1 MHHDEIMEGLLVD
14 GATPG
19 VEAFGGIDHVLEQ
32 GAAYGASIFS
42 DEFVAL
48 VLPFRDARRNAVD
61 AFLADVLSVIARG
74 PELDTI
80 ADRLLA
86 LNFDDGPSGTKVF
99 RQLLAIASERGRPV
113 PLRNAALKGALAL
126 ARNDAR
132 RLTRLEAD
140 LVDTEL
146 DDDPR
151 YIAHAARV
159 AGILSAKSGNPALAQ
174 FLVTMTEI
182 NGAEDQVRFEL
193 GLLSLQRAIEA
204 SDTHTVIDNLRMAM
218 SHFDRA
224 ASLRE
229 SRYDAR
235 LFKNTIDLLL
245 GFHERAIPTAF
256 AETVASLEQDAFAYT
271 EYSLAGRPNSIL
283 GAIASQIAALVS
295 LSRNLVALIERAAED
310 VWLDAINVIE
320 RHLLVAYEA
329 NRSVFAGAS
338 AHGVDC
344 VIRPEFE
351 ARVFGNRDHLK
362 HLTAWFRL
370 HSDKFDADLTRDLK
384 EAIERVYRGDESFPP
399 DAGSTHPLDPALL
412 ERVRATDEAA
422 SNQLLDEVAGNTA
435 TLIKDRTSISVI
447 QMLERVNAGLSVVPD
462 YNRPKAHSDFNTLV
476 FSLGTFLEQKLDSSV
491 EQDRFSAYLFR
502 HGDNLPVE
510 KDLQQD
516 FLRHGKSSALPIQ
529 DEVKGVAGGRADI
542 RYDNGRHRLTIEV
555 KRECKDASFDRLL
568 ELYGDQTLMY
578 QTTNLKLG
586 IMLVLDLS
594 KHHVTT
600 AHMDTWYETRVGNL
614 MKDGTQW
621 GVLIVKVPGRRG
633 TPSAATVAR
642 KKSVGASSTRLLRGR
657 RP

>member
-1 MHHDEIMEGLLVD
+1 MHHDDIMEGLLGSGMVPD
-14 GATPG
+14 
-19 VEAFGGIDHVLEQ
+19 VESFGGIERVLEQ
-32 GAAYGASIFS
+32 GVVYGASVYA
-42 DEFVAL
+42 DEFVEL
-48 VLPFRDARRNAVD
+48 VLPYRGTRQDAVD
-61 AFLADVLSVIARG
+61 GFLANVLSVIARG

-80 ADRLLA
+80 ADRLLS
-86 LNFDDGPSGTKVF
+86 LNFDDGPAGTKVF
-99 RQLLAIASERGRPV
+99 RQFLAIAGDRGRPV

-126 ARNDAR
+126 ARDDAG

-140 LVDTEL
+140 LIDTEV
-146 DDDPR
+146 DDDST
-151 YIAHAARV
+151 YIAHAARI
-159 AGILSAKSGNPALAQ
+159 AGILSAKKGNPALAQ
-174 FLVTMTEI
+174 FLVTMAEI
-182 NGAEDQVRFEL
+182 QGAEDQVRFEL

-204 SDTHTVIDNLRMAM
+204 SDTDTVIENLRMAM
-218 SHFDRA
+218 SDFDRA

-235 LFKNTIDLLL
+235 LFKNSIGLLL
-245 GFHERAIPTAF
+245 GFHERTVPTAF

-271 EYSLAGRPNSIL
+271 EYSLAGRPNPIL

-329 NRSVFAGAS
+329 NRSIFAGAS

-344 VIRPEFE
+344 VIRPKLET
-351 ARVFGNRDHLK
+351 RVFGNRDHLK

-370 HSDKFDADLTRDLK
+370 HSEKFDADLTRDLK

-399 DAGSTHPLDPALL
+399 DAGSTYPLEPALL
-412 ERVRATDEAA
+412 GRVRATDVAA
-422 SNQLLDEVAGNTA
+422 SDQLLDEVAGNMA
-435 TLIKDRTSISVI
+435 TLIKDRTSVAVI
-447 QMLERVNAGLSVVPD
+447 DMLERVAASLSAVPD
-462 YNRPKAHSDFNTLV
+462 YKRPKASIDFNTLV
-476 FSLGTFLEQKLDSSV
+476 LSLGIFLEQKLDSSI
-491 EQDRFSAYLFR
+491 EQDRFSAYLFQ
-502 HGDNLPVE
+502 HGDSLPVE

-555 KRECKDASFDRLL
+555 KRELKDASFDSLL
-568 ELYGDQTLMY
+568 EFYGEQTLMY

-586 IMLVLDLS
+586 VMLVLDLS
-594 KHHVTT
+594 QHRVTT
-600 AHMDTWYETRVGNL
+600 SHMDTWYETRVGDL
-614 MKDGTQW
+614 MKDGTER

-633 TPSAATVAR
+633 TPSAATVAA
-642 KKSVGASSTRLLRGR
+642 KKSARKPRKRKAT
-657 RP
+657 